1 MIKGAAPAPVQCRL
15 SSFGASG
22 TIAHALLGYGDYF
35 FMTEPA
41 FAAQLEL
48 FHPDARP
55 FSYFRLQEAP
65 SCIQETFRLYL
76 IDVV

>member
-41 FAAQLEL
+41 SAAELEL
-48 FHPDARP
+48 FCPDAGPSSR
-55 FSYFRLQEAP
+55 FRLQEAP
-65 SCIQETFRLYL
+65 SCIKETFRLYL
-76 IDVV
+76 IDVL